1 VKEKRWVVFKG
12 EHDPT
17 SIPGIYFM
25 VAIVQLLKLLV
36 FCPHLLIHVIL
47 FHIIDGLLM
56 LIILVEWI
64 CWLNGQRK
72 RAPTPEVN

>member
-17 SIPGIYFM
+17 SIP
-25 VAIVQLLKLLV
+25 
-36 FCPHLLIHVIL
+36 
-47 FHIIDGLLM
+47 
-56 LIILVEWI
+56 VEWI

-72 RAPTPEVN
+72 RAPTPEHRLSKVVDVSCHNQHF